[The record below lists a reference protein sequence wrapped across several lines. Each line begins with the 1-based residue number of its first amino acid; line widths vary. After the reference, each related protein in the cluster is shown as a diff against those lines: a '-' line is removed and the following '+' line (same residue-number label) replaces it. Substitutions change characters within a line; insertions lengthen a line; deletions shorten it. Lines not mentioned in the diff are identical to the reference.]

1 MAAATLPETMK
12 AVQVVAYNA
21 PYKLT
26 SIPVPSA
33 LEPHD
38 ILVKVAVASYC
49 HTDSLFHA
57 GALPLPLP
65 ITASHEGAGT
75 VVAVGAAV
83 ANFTIGDRV
92 MCGVPLGLCGSCAE
106 CTGPERYTHYCTDQ
120 KGILGMQVDG
130 CLAEYVRAD
139 ARTSVRI
146 PECVSLLSAA
156 PLACAGRT
164 AWRGVVQAGLE
175 AGQWLA
181 IVGAGGG
188 LGHLGVQMAKALGLR
203 VIGIDARDEGLELAR
218 RSGAEVVLDARKG
231 NAEVVAEVQTATGGV
246 LADATVNL
254 ADAESAAGLACAV
267 TKMHGTMHQLAQP
280 MEVKIPFLELIVRD
294 ITVKG
299 TLTCSRGETETMLEH
314 IAEHGIKLENNVFHG
329 LDKIFEALELV
340 NSGKISG
347 KAVVIV
353 DEEQVEE
360 DEKMGAKY

>member
-1 MAAATLPETMK
+1 MAAATPLPETMT
-12 AVQVVAYNA
+12 AIQVVAYNA
-21 PYKLT
+21 PYELT
-26 SIPVPSA
+26 SVPVPSA
-33 LEPHD
+33 LGPHD

-83 ANFTIGDRV
+83 ANFTIGDRA
-92 MCGVPLGLCGSCAE
+92 MCGVPLGLCGRCAE
-106 CTGPERYTHYCTDQ
+106 CTGPERYTHYCPNQ
-120 KGILGMQVDG
+120 KGIIGMQVDG

-164 AWRGVVQAGLE
+164 AWRGVVQAGLGT
-175 AGQWLA
+175 GQWLA

-188 LGHLGVQMAKALGLR
+188 LGHLAVQMAKALGLR
-203 VIGIDARDEGLELAR
+203 VIGIEARDEGLELTR
-218 RSGAEVVLDARKG
+218 RSGADVVVDARKG
-231 NAEVVAEVQTATGGV
+231 IAEVVAEVQTATGGV

-254 ADAESAAGLACAV
+254 ADAAAGLACAV

-280 MEVKIPFLELIVRD
+280 AEVKIPFLELMMRD
-294 ITVKG
+294 ITVRG
-299 TLTCSRGETETMLEH
+299 SLTCSRGETETMLEH
-314 IAEHGIKLENNVFHG
+314 IAEHGIKLESNVFHG
-329 LDKIFEALELV
+329 LDKIYEALELV

-347 KAVVIV
+347 KAVIVV
-353 DEEQVEE
+353 DEEQVKN
-360 DEKMGAKY
+360 DEKIGAKY

>member
-1 MAAATLPETMK
+1 MASATLFETMK

-21 PYKLT
+21 PYELA
-26 SIPVPSA
+26 SVPVPSA

-49 HTDSLFHA
+49 HTDSLFH
-57 GALPLPLP
+57 
-65 ITASHEGAGT
+65 AGT

-106 CTGPERYTHYCTDQ
+106 CTGPERYTHYCTNQ

-164 AWRGVVQAGLE
+164 AWRGVLQ

-203 VIGIDARDEGLELAR
+203 VIGIDARDEWLELAR
-218 RSGAEVVLDARKG
+218 WSGAEVVLDARKG

-280 MEVKIPFLELIVRD
+280 AEVKIPFLELIVRD

-314 IAEHGIKLENNVFHG
+314 IAEHGIKLENNIFHG
-329 LDKIFEALELV
+329 LDNIFEALELV

-347 KAVVIV
+347 KVVIIV
-353 DEEQVEE
+353 DEEQLKE
-360 DEKMGAKY
+360 DEKIGAKY

>member
-1 MAAATLPETMK
+1 MASTTLPETMT

-75 VVAVGAAV
+75 IVALGAAV

-106 CTGPERYTHYCTDQ
+106 CTGPERYTHYCTNQ
-120 KGILGMQVDG
+120 KGILGMQVNG
-130 CLAEYVRAD
+130 CMAEYVRAD
-139 ARTSVRI
+139 ARTS
-146 PECVSLLSAA
+146 
-156 PLACAGRT
+156 
-164 AWRGVVQAGLE
+164 
-175 AGQWLA
+175 
-181 IVGAGGG
+181 
-188 LGHLGVQMAKALGLR
+188 
-203 VIGIDARDEGLELAR
+203 
-218 RSGAEVVLDARKG
+218 
-231 NAEVVAEVQTATGGV
+231 
-246 LADATVNL
+246 
-254 ADAESAAGLACAV
+254 
-267 TKMHGTMHQLAQP
+267 P

-294 ITVKG
+294 ITVRG

-314 IAEHGIKLENNVFHG
+314 IAEHGIKLQNNIFHG

-347 KAVVIV
+347 KAVIIV
-353 DEEQVEE
+353 DEEQVKE
-360 DEKMGAKY
+360 DEKIGTKY